1 MPNGL
6 INQVSFNS
14 WNTWQVEGG
23 VKTPHSARHSQSQP
37 WKHMVDRQ
45 AHWATIL
52 TWRWLTHVERG
63 RCEGEGSRGH
73 RSAHFLSSNAPRGP
87 PSDGQETSA
96 AVPPPNPNPPPER
109 EYGQLECLP
118 PLHTAQTCQ
127 PYRTSPNL
135 TVVTCCQWDNTQG
148 QTSLSTINHSW
159 LSKRTN
165 AN

>member
-96 AVPPPNPNPPPER
+96 AVPPPNPNPPPRER
-109 EYGQLECLP
+109 VWPAWMPATAAHSTDLPTLQNQPKSNSGDLLPVGQ
-118 PLHTAQTCQ
+118 HT
-127 PYRTSPNL
+127 
-135 TVVTCCQWDNTQG
+135 G
-148 QTSLSTINHSW
+148 
-159 LSKRTN
+159 TN
-165 AN
+165 KLKYH